1 MGNLDDF
8 ESIYE
13 HLEENAINYEY
24 PDQIAELFKRLRDL
38 KHQENKM
45 DEVEKAQWEIDFF
58 NFVINDNILSPIFTP
73 PNEKGE
79 VIEYPNLSRFDERT
93 YAYLIERLS
102 ATRSPLTKA
111 RYSHLL
117 WLSPKKHSKYAE
129 VAIDSYLEL
138 IKIYEKKD
146 LDKPEEH
153 YGLDVIN
160 ALRNAFF
167 IGCRV
172 KYKLADIKSEII
184 RLINRFNIKSSSTFA
199 LRFNLIDLML
209 SEKKMFSNN
218 DFLGIENICW
228 ELSKLDVERGNIHGA
243 IKLLELGEKIDMC
256 LNQKSKDWRKRI
268 AEAYENLMDKAEDG
282 KNLAA
287 ISFCQQALENYK
299 KLKDSKKIQELEKRY
314 LELKDSMELA
324 KIEKKID
331 LTDHIKKCKKIASE
345 IVNREQAKGIIE
357 LLMLSKDLLPK
368 YKDMEKYAN
377 DVGKDTV
384 IFQFIPEFVM
394 DQRGH
399 MAQHFTEQNEKRY
412 RRILEMYEWEI
423 RFNKIFMIREI
434 FFKAVNEKKLSGET
448 LLEFFGE
455 ESWFGKNLKRKVGNE
470 EIQYSWLNLIAP
482 SILNFFNILNYSFLN
497 PSEPLNLVL
506 SIDSLTLKLEGLLR
520 DMCEFSGVATFF
532 QTENKK
538 RRPIIREK
546 DLHRLLYEEKIIEL
560 FDEDDLLFFKYLLV
574 EKAGLNL
581 RHRIAHSLLYFQ
593 EYSVDIM
600 LLLIIA
606 LLRIGKYDF
615 VKKEK
620 EEGE

>member
-1 MGNLDDF
+1 
-8 ESIYE
+8 
-13 HLEENAINYEY
+13 
-24 PDQIAELFKRLRDL
+24 
-38 KHQENKM
+38 
-45 DEVEKAQWEIDFF
+45 
-58 NFVINDNILSPIFTP
+58 
-73 PNEKGE
+73 
-79 VIEYPNLSRFDERT
+79 
-93 YAYLIERLS
+93 
-102 ATRSPLTKA
+102 
-111 RYSHLL
+111 
-117 WLSPKKHSKYAE
+117 
-129 VAIDSYLEL
+129 
-138 IKIYEKKD
+138 
-146 LDKPEEH
+146 
-153 YGLDVIN
+153 
-160 ALRNAFF
+160 
-167 IGCRV
+167 
-172 KYKLADIKSEII
+172 
-184 RLINRFNIKSSSTFA
+184 
-199 LRFNLIDLML
+199 
-209 SEKKMFSNN
+209 
-218 DFLGIENICW
+218 
-228 ELSKLDVERGNIHGA
+228 
-243 IKLLELGEKIDMC
+243 
-256 LNQKSKDWRKRI
+256 
-268 AEAYENLMDKAEDG
+268 MDKAEDG

-314 LELKDSMELA
+314 LELKDSMELV

-377 DVGKDTV
+377 EVGKDTV

-399 MAQHFTEQNEKRY
+399 TAQHFTEQDEKRY

-448 LLEFFGE
+448 LLEFFRE

-482 SILNFFNILNYSFLN
+482 SILNFFNMLNYSFLN

-615 VKKEK
+615 VKEEK